1 MSKLFLQRHLKSQW
15 NKLDIWGGWA
25 DNPLSDEGKAQAP
38 GIAEI
43 LKKEQIDVVYSG
55 ALMRITETILRIY
68 DYIPEKYPLFL
79 HLDGG
84 KMQEWGHFNP
94 EYAGNYLPVYVS
106 EKLNE
111 RYYGQIQ
118 SINKAEA
125 KKKYGEEQ
133 VHQWRR
139 AYHVAPPNGESGEDT
154 YKRVMEFYREYIERD
169 VKAGKNVLVVG
180 SHNSLRAIVKEVE
193 GISDEGFSEI
203 ELGFGS
209 LTTYE
214 FDGANFKKV

>member
-1 MSKLFLQRHLKSQW
+1 MAKLFLQRHLKSQW

-118 SINKAEA
+118 SINKAQA

-139 AYHVAPPNGESGEDT
+139 AYNVAPPGGESGEDT
-154 YKRVMEFYREYIERD
+154 YKRVMGFYREYIERD

-193 GISDEGFSEI
+193 GISDEGFANI
-203 ELGFGS
+203 ELEFGS
-209 LTTYE
+209 LTSYE
-214 FDGANFKKV
+214 FDGTNFKKV